1 MKSDVMP
8 SRVQMEKE
16 VFNNLVME
24 VKETLASDVK
34 LAKENKSSFGVVD
47 LWNIHRNVKPAHRLM
62 RRWAI

>member
-16 VFNNLVME
+16 VFNKLVKE
-24 VKETLASDVK
+24 VQETLAADVK
-34 LAKENKSSFGVVD
+34 AAKETKSSFGVVD
-47 LWNIHRNVKPAHRLM
+47 LWNIQRNARPAYRLV